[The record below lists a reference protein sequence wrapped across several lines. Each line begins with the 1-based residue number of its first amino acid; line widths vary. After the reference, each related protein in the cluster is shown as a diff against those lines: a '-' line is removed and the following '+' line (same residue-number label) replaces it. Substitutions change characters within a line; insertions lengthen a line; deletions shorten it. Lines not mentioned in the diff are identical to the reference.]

1 MRLYNQS
8 DIFIKMNAGNAIYN
22 QIVNTVKSID
32 DRYILNEQLAPSLE
46 TMYKA
51 YKETTVLKAI
61 DDIKN
66 FDIILISM
74 PIDKRLP
81 ANMPYVKTKRNGR
94 SCVIVDLSKYTTL
107 KRDESEKVIE
117 VKCDIA
123 KLYNT
128 IIPAFLALH
137 VLNNETVI
145 STETTK
151 WLAYLWARLFNKILR
166 SQKFFVENAERYEA
180 FMYFA
185 MKFFMTYYLETPKA
199 IVEKIAMEFIKNEK
213 SKYILMVEN
222 ILERKKIDLYSSFIT
237 FVYNMFSNEVTN
249 IRTGMAEEM
258 SAEQYIRLFSNSMG
272 RDGAYM
278 ALWSADYFLYC
289 LFAAFNKAY
298 ILNDRAWD
306 YIVND
311 NPKIMPRV
319 LLGLYKEV

>member
-8 DIFIKMNAGNAIYN
+8 DIFMKMNTGNAIYN
-22 QIVNTVKSID
+22 QIVNCVKSID
-32 DRYILNEQLAPSLE
+32 DRYILNDKLSGALD

-61 DDIKN
+61 DDVKN
-66 FDIILISM
+66 YDIILVAMS
-74 PIDKRLP
+74 IDKRLP
-81 ANMPYVKTKRNGR
+81 ANMPYIRTKRSGR
-94 SCVIVDLSKYTTL
+94 SCVIVDLSKYCTV
-107 KRDESEKVIE
+107 KRDSNDKIMEAN
-117 VKCDIA
+117 CDIA

-137 VLNNETVI
+137 VLNNETII

-151 WLAYLWARLFNKILR
+151 WMAYLWARLFNKILR
-166 SQKFFVENAERYEA
+166 SQKFFVDNAERYEA
-180 FMYFA
+180 FMYFC
-185 MKFFMTYYLETPKA
+185 MKFFMIYYLQTPPA

-213 SKYILMVEN
+213 SKYILMVEHN
-222 ILERKKIDLYSSFIT
+222 LENKKIDIYSSFTI
-237 FVYNMFSNEVTN
+237 FVNQMFSNEITN
-249 IRTGMAEEM
+249 IRTGMNGEM

-278 ALWSADYFLYC
+278 SLWSADYFLYC
-289 LFAAFNKAY
+289 LFVTFNKAY

-319 LLGLYKEV
+319 MLGLYKEI